1 MRLRE
6 RHSRKI
12 KVLEKE
18 RLEEYKELDSEEAEE
33 LLRQSL
39 LPNENLRK
47 AMTGR
52 A

>member
-6 RHSRKI
+6 RHFRRI
-12 KVLEKE
+12 KKQQTE
-18 RLEEYKELDSEEAEE
+18 RFKELEGDEVQE
-33 LLRQSL
+33 LLDQSL

-47 AMTGR
+47 VMTGR